1 VESGTHDE
9 LLRADGRYA
18 AMWRTLMGEPALAG

>member
-9 LLRADGRYA
+9 LLALDQVYA
-18 AMWRTLMGEPALAG
+18 SLHNMQSSA